1 MDLYETAER
10 LAIYLLNSL
19 TATRDHKDILLI
31 LGMAQWFVLSQA
43 PNCLELKM
51 ENIIRDS
58 KKLIDKMIF
67 PEIVN

>member
-43 PNCLELKM
+43 PNRFDLSLGK
-51 ENIIRDS
+51 IIKEARDV
-58 KKLIDKMIF
+58 IDKVVF
-67 PEIVN
+67 PKVMS